1 MSTQSID
8 TPDWSELPR
17 PEDDGGA
24 RHLRGMAITSIRL
37 SATDGSDVDLSML
50 GGLVVVYAYP
60 RTGRP
65 NEPNPDGWEL
75 IPGARGCTPQ
85 SCAFRDHYAEL
96 RSLGVSNLFG
106 LSTQDTAWQ
115 REVAE
120 RLHLPFPILSDESLR
135 LTTAMR
141 FPTFITGGIT
151 CLKRM
156 TLVIRDG
163 RIEQVFYPVFPPDQN
178 ASEVAAWLRNRNES
192 HLAGSN

>member
-1 MSTQSID
+1 MWTKSIE
-8 TPDWSELPR
+8 TPDWSTLPP

-24 RHLRGMAITSIRL
+24 QHLRGMAVTSIRL
-37 SATDGSDVDLSML
+37 PATDGSNVDLSVL
-50 GGLVVVYAYP
+50 KGLAVVYAYP
-60 RTGRP
+60 RTGRRD
-65 NEPNPDGWEL
+65 EPNPDGWEL

-96 RSLGVSNLFG
+96 MSLGVSYLFG

-115 REVAE
+115 HEAAE
-120 RLHLPFPILSDESLR
+120 RLHLPFSILSDESLR

-141 FPTFITGGIT
+141 FPTFKTSGMT

-163 RIEQVFYPVFPPDQN
+163 VIEHVFYPVFPPDQN
-178 ASEVAAWLRNRNES
+178 ASEVTAWLRNRNGS
-192 HLAGSN
+192 HLPGSN